1 MAPELYQKLIDCSL
15 AKADV
20 FSLGV
25 ILVNILTGEYPFESV
40 KDERYQKFIDDPRVF
55 LKYDEPS
62 LI

>member
-1 MAPELYQKLIDCSL
+1 MAPELYQKSIDCSL

-40 KDERYQKFIDDPRVF
+40 KDERYQKFINDPRVF
-55 LKYDEPS
+55 LKNDEPS